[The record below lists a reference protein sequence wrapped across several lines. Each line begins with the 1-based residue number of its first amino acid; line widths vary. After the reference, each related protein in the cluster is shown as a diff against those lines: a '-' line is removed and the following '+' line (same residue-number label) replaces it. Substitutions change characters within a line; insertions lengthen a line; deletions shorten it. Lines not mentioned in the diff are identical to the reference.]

1 MAQKYAVFTM
11 DVETLCDTECL
22 MNRKLDTDVTA
33 LDGLD
38 RYMELMDKYN
48 IKVTL
53 FVLSPVVPIIKDKLK
68 QYIANGHRIELHG
81 ASHKCPML
89 LTEDEFRDELI
100 EAKAM
105 VERELGVTVKG
116 YRAPLFSLDNK
127 KLTILEE
134 LGFKYDASKLDF
146 SHAKNVGTIT
156 VEYFKQFLS
165 GAYKS
170 VKNNF
175 YEFSAITSTFF
186 GNIFPISG
194 GGYLRLAPWQY
205 IRPIIENYIKTHDY
219 YVFYLHP
226 LDVTQERLPHIGKLK
241 LSERLYLS
249 AGMKTY
255 IQKIEQIIL
264 CLIQN
269 NYSFVTFNDL
279 THIY

>member
-1 MAQKYAVFTM
+1 MGNKYAVFTM

-22 MNRKLDTDVTA
+22 MNRHLDTDATA

-38 RYMELMDKYN
+38 RYMALMDKYD

-53 FVLSPVVPIIKDKLK
+53 FVLSPVVSIIKDKLI
-68 QYIANGHRIELHG
+68 QYIKNGHRIELHG
-81 ASHKCPML
+81 TTHKSPML
-89 LTEDEFRDELI
+89 LTDEEFRE
-100 EAKAM
+100 EMVQAKEI
-105 VERELGVTVKG
+105 VERELGITVKG
-116 YRAPLFSLDNK
+116 YRAPLFSLNNT
-127 KLTILEE
+127 KLQILEE

-146 SHAKNVGTIT
+146 THARNVGTIT
-156 VEYFKQFLS
+156 VESFKQFLH

-170 VKNNF
+170 AKNNF

-186 GNIFPISG
+186 GKIFPISG

-205 IRPIIENYIKTHDY
+205 VRPVIENYIKTHDY

-226 LDVTQERLPHIGKLK
+226 LDVSQEPIPHIGHLK
-241 LSERLYLS
+241 FQDRLYLT
-249 AGMKTY
+249 AGIKSY
-255 IQKIEQIIL
+255 LQKIEQIIQ

-279 THIY
+279 IKMY

>member
-1 MAQKYAVFTM
+1 MAGKYAVFTI

-22 MNRKLDTDVTA
+22 MNRNLDTDVTA

-38 RYMELMDKYN
+38 RYMDLMDKYN

-68 QYIANGHRIELHG
+68 QYIQNGHRIELHG
-81 ASHKCPML
+81 SSHKSPML
-89 LTEDEFRDELI
+89 LTDEEFRNEMI

-105 VERELGVTVKG
+105 VERELGVTIKG
-116 YRAPLFSLDNK
+116 YRAPLFSLDNN
-127 KLTILEE
+127 KLNILEE

-146 SHAKNVGTIT
+146 THARNVGTIT
-156 VEYFKQFLS
+156 VEYFKQFLN

-241 LSERLYLS
+241 MSDRFYLT

-279 THIY
+279 THMY